1 MAKLHFGNTLFDFM
15 TFKETEMTTKFSD
28 SPKLLVIDS
37 FGANHF

>member
-15 TFKETEMTTKFSD
+15 TFKETEMTKTSD